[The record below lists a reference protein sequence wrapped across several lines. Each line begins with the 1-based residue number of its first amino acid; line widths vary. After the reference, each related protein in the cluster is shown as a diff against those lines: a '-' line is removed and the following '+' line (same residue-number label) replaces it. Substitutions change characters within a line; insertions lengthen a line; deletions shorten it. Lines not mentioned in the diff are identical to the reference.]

1 MKLFL
6 PLLSTTILLI
16 KVTCDPIQQG
26 QGGQAQNA
34 VLNGQNGIHDSELNK
49 VNNDQKLSNQGVA
62 SVTKAPKRRKRKK
75 HRNVSVPK
83 ENIPNAGVRAPNPAD
98 IKDPVFNVQD
108 IVKKAKEDSLKE
120 TTQNRGVPQVKM
132 IQDVQQNKIEGIP
145 VQAFTADS
153 KAKNVVVGGDINNQN
168 VVKEGNQA
176 ANQIN
181 GLQSQDSQNNAKV
194 PAANANSYD
203 QVANNLNN
211 VHQEVVRGNVET
223 NNQNQ
228 QQYNNNA
235 NNNNANNNV
244 NNANFQVNN
253 NNNFNNAN
261 NNNFNNMN
269 NNNNNGFV
277 QPAVNAE
284 SQRPGMKDSLKIVWD
299 WSDFLINYETY
310 VMPEQKNRRA
320 PQATTGEPWPM
331 PQYYVA
337 KANKVYRI
345 DKDKFRFNI
354 VKESCDIIERAVE
367 RYRDMI
373 IEDTIMDMYN
383 NLQHAQGTSIRDVSL
398 KYNDDI
404 YVKAEAVQV
413 VNIKIR
419 RPCTK
424 FPNDQMDESYD
435 VFVKKSGSYIWA
447 NEVWGALRGLE
458 TFSQLVFRGTDNVLY
473 IKDTVINDYPRFPHR
488 GIHIDS
494 SRHYVFKEVIYDVLE
509 GMAQN
514 KMNVMHWHIV
524 DDQSF
529 PYQSKAFPELSE
541 KGAYHPSFVYT
552 PEDIADIIEYAR
564 MRGIRVMPEFDTPGH
579 TYSWGLSHPEHMTQC
594 YQGAHPVSGYLG
606 PLDPSKNST
615 YRFLK
620 TLFNEVLHVFPD
632 QYIHLGGDEVPM
644 TCWSSNPDVLKLLNQ
659 LNGKPNEP
667 INLQNVDPYM
677 YSYDIR
683 KVLEYYEQRLTQ
695 DIKDI
700 ARNRKNGVRMVM
712 WQEIMNNNI
721 QLPNDTI
728 IQIWQGDMGDV
739 QRAIDMGYHALYST
753 CWYLDLIEYGTK
765 WPKYYMCDPA
775 DTSMGYQIDE
785 KKVLGGE
792 AALWAEY
799 IDNENLIS
807 TLWPRASAPAERL
820 WSSKDVRDVEAAGKR
835 LQEHRCRMLSRGL
848 TVGQISGPDYC
859 LRRGHRR
866 DGERVQ
872 NCTGSRCNL
881 VQIEKFNFHVQ
892 QRGRGMAE
900 CNQMLAQGGS
910 MVTALL
916 LILVLGAVIFSLKM
930 SGTRIVQLK
939 VCRNRSI
946 FLSFI
951 LLIVIYFM
959 CYTSLWMQVQEF
971 KGSFEKRIKSYSD
984 PRYS

>member
-1 MKLFL
+1 MFMNYFCFFPVNAL
-6 PLLSTTILLI
+6 
-16 KVTCDPIQQG
+16 

-132 IQDVQQNKIEGIP
+132 IQDVQQNKVEGIP
-145 VQAFTADS
+145 VQAFTADQ

-261 NNNFNNMN
+261 NNNLNNMN

-424 FPNDQMDESYD
+424 FPNDQMDES
-435 VFVKKSGSYIWA
+435 
-447 NEVWGALRGLE
+447 
-458 TFSQLVFRGTDNVLY
+458 
-473 IKDTVINDYPRFPHR
+473 
-488 GIHIDS
+488 
-494 SRHYVFKEVIYDVLE
+494 
-509 GMAQN
+509 
-514 KMNVMHWHIV
+514 
-524 DDQSF
+524 
-529 PYQSKAFPELSE
+529 
-541 KGAYHPSFVYT
+541 
-552 PEDIADIIEYAR
+552 
-564 MRGIRVMPEFDTPGH
+564 
-579 TYSWGLSHPEHMTQC
+579 C
-594 YQGAHPVSGYLG
+594 
-606 PLDPSKNST
+606 
-615 YRFLK
+615 
-620 TLFNEVLHVFPD
+620 
-632 QYIHLGGDEVPM
+632 
-644 TCWSSNPDVLKLLNQ
+644 
-659 LNGKPNEP
+659 
-667 INLQNVDPYM
+667 
-677 YSYDIR
+677 
-683 KVLEYYEQRLTQ
+683 
-695 DIKDI
+695 
-700 ARNRKNGVRMVM
+700 
-712 WQEIMNNNI
+712 
-721 QLPNDTI
+721 
-728 IQIWQGDMGDV
+728 
-739 QRAIDMGYHALYST
+739 
-753 CWYLDLIEYGTK
+753 
-765 WPKYYMCDPA
+765 
-775 DTSMGYQIDE
+775 
-785 KKVLGGE
+785 
-792 AALWAEY
+792 EY
-799 IDNENLIS
+799 I
-807 TLWPRASAPAERL
+807 
-820 WSSKDVRDVEAAGKR
+820 
-835 LQEHRCRMLSRGL
+835 
-848 TVGQISGPDYC
+848 
-859 LRRGHRR
+859 
-866 DGERVQ
+866 
-872 NCTGSRCNL
+872 
-881 VQIEKFNFHVQ
+881 
-892 QRGRGMAE
+892 
-900 CNQMLAQGGS
+900 
-910 MVTALL
+910 MVT
-916 LILVLGAVIFSLKM
+916 FC
-930 SGTRIVQLK
+930 
-939 VCRNRSI
+939 CRT
-946 FLSFI
+946 
-951 LLIVIYFM
+951 V
-959 CYTSLWMQVQEF
+959 
-971 KGSFEKRIKSYSD
+971 
-984 PRYS
+984 